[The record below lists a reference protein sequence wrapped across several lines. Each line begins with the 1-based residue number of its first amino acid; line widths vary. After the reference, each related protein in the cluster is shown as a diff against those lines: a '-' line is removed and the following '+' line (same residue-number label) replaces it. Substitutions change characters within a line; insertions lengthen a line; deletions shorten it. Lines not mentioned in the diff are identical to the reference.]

1 MKSVPEMLID
11 ASRIYKEKNA
21 LYGDNYKRFGP
32 ALHSLISSV
41 KIDNPDDFNRFALLT
56 QIFSKMSRYC
66 QMFSEGG
73 HDDSL
78 DDLAVYAMM
87 LKELDAVNKTTRV
100 QRNIDAA
107 MAGIEESIVEVVNEI
122 SLPSAQEMHADLGF
136 FKKARSK

>member
-1 MKSVPEMLID
+1 MKKVPEMLID
-11 ASRIYKEKNA
+11 ASNLYKERNA

-32 ALHSLISSV
+32 AFHSLMPSV

-66 QMFSEGG
+66 QMFAEGG

-78 DDLAVYAMM
+78 DDMAVYAMM

-107 MAGIEESIVEVVNEI
+107 MENVEEAVAEVVGEMA
-122 SLPSAQEMHADLGF
+122 LPQTEPSELGF
-136 FKKARSK
+136 FKKARTR

>member
-1 MKSVPEMLID
+1 MKNVPEMLIE
-11 ASRIYKEKNA
+11 ASNLYKERNA

-66 QMFSEGG
+66 QLFAEGG

-78 DDLAVYAMM
+78 DDMAVYAMM
-87 LKELDAVNKTTRV
+87 LKELDASNKNTRV

-107 MAGIEESIVEVVNEI
+107 IETVEEAVAEVVGEM
-122 SLPSAQEMHADLGF
+122 SLPQTEPSDLGF
-136 FKKARSK
+136 FKKRNSK

>member
-1 MKSVPEMLID
+1 MKNVPEMLIE
-11 ASRIYKEKNA
+11 ASNLYKERNA

-66 QMFSEGG
+66 QLFSEGG

-87 LKELDAVNKTTRV
+87 LKELDASNKNTRV

-107 MAGIEESIVEVVNEI
+107 IETVEEAVAEVVGEM
-122 SLPSAQEMHADLGF
+122 SLPQTEPSDLGF
-136 FKKARSK
+136 FKKVRSK